1 MEDPL
6 PPDPYKALGI
16 AKDAPLAAV
25 RSAHRKLVL
34 TCHPDKVA
42 DESAKKPAAD
52 KFHLVQ
58 QAYEI
63 LSDETRRQ
71 RYDERIKLAD
81 LRADVMSQKGGRMIP
96 EMAPRTKTTTFE
108 MRGGRMYEERAP
120 RRAYEE
126 DDYFQPRYEPRYEE
140 VRPRRH
146 DDRSFPQSPRKTS
159 GRASEEKRRAKE
171 MAREAEEDRDRR
183 SKDAAR
189 ADERAARSERNKR
202 RDKDR
207 RHNSEVKSRS
217 KNPYTEDHSDS
228 DSDVTERI
236 SSRREDPARRRYGG
250 DLRKPE
256 LPRRSTTREVYDVND
271 DYDTKHTHAQDYI
284 ARSRGSVEPETRRPP
299 PPSRSYTHV
308 DARPP
313 LTPKAPPGPID
324 TSARR
329 SSGRGSSRRDP
340 SPPPRLSRNDRR
352 MTEIVEPPASIR
364 RPSLPIYSSDPNGLR
379 VPMTPGRKEPHRSQT
394 LDSVPEK
401 KPPSVKR
408 AETMPT
414 EGMRRSENQP
424 SKSSKLKE
432 QHDSGYSSRSSR
444 GTPELSPTEGP
455 QFKTTK
461 YKYGEHKYD
470 STGSEDEI
478 TVVPEHD
485 SGHRSVRE
493 ASPKARRPPMTPQS
507 ASRMQMPPMRSGSFA
522 MPPDQP
528 PTPRTAP
535 PLIRTESGRPPPS
548 RARPSARG
556 GPALYGEV
564 SPSDDLP
571 YRVLNQSPRISRD
584 DIRYSPRRGSDD
596 VDRDAYPGSHHHP
609 GFSRSDS
616 RAVHT

>member
-6 PPDPYKALGI
+6 PPNPYKALGI

-42 DESAKKPAAD
+42 DESAKKTAAD

-71 RYDERIKLAD
+71 RYDERVKLAD
-81 LRADVMSQKGGRMIP
+81 LRADVMSQKGGRIIP

-108 MRGGRMYEERAP
+108 MRGDRMYEERVP

-126 DDYFQPRYEPRYEE
+126 EDYFQPRYEE
-140 VRPRRH
+140 VRPRGY
-146 DDRSFPQSPRKTS
+146 DDRPFPQSPRKTS
-159 GRASEEKRRAKE
+159 GRASEDKRRAKE

-183 SKDAAR
+183 RKEAAR
-189 ADERAARSERNKR
+189 ANERAARSERNKR

-207 RHNSEVKSRS
+207 RRDSEVKSRS
-217 KNPYTEDHSDS
+217 KNTYAEDDSDS

-236 SSRREDPARRRYGG
+236 YSRREDPARRRYGD

-256 LPRRSTTREVYDVND
+256 LLRRSTTREVYDFND
-271 DYDTKHTHAQDYI
+271 DYDTKHTRAQDYI
-284 ARSRGSVEPETRRPP
+284 AQSRGSVEPEPRRPP

-329 SSGRGSSRRDP
+329 SSGRGSSRRDL
-340 SPPPRLSRNDRR
+340 SPPPRLSKNDRR
-352 MTEIVEPPASIR
+352 MTEIVDPPPSSR
-364 RPSLPIYSSDPNGLR
+364 RPSLPIFSSDPNGLR
-379 VPMTPGRKEPHRSQT
+379 IPMTPGRKEPNRSQT

-401 KPPSVKR
+401 KPPSVRR

-414 EGMRRSENQP
+414 DKMRRSENQP

-444 GTPELSPTEGP
+444 GTPELSPTESP
-455 QFKTTK
+455 QLKSTK
-461 YKYGEHKYD
+461 YAYND
-470 STGSEDEI
+470 STDSEDEI
-478 TVVPEHD
+478 TVVPEPD
-485 SGHRSVRE
+485 GERYRSVRE

-535 PLIRTESGRPPPS
+535 PFTRTESGRPPPP
-548 RARPSARG
+548 RARPSTRG

-564 SPSDDLP
+564 PPSDDLP
-571 YRVLNQSPRISRD
+571 YRVLNQSPKISRD
-584 DIRYSPRRGSDD
+584 DIRYSSRRGSDD
-596 VDRDAYPGSHHHP
+596 VDRDAYPGSHHRP
-609 GFSRSDS
+609 GFSRSES